1 MSHQY
6 MTTPVLVACTLAVAV
21 AVAVALA
28 GFGAAVPA
36 VRKWCA
42 ARPERHSSRRGAI

>member
-6 MTTPVLVACTLAVAV
+6 MTTPVLVACTLAV